1 MIDLAWISLLFLS
14 LSWLG
19 ISKIYGEQPV
29 LIYILIALI
38 LAGWSSFR
46 ASTARRSN
54 FRSALRRAGVAL
66 LQCAVIFLFQGFVFL
81 FAYWVFAKHHA
92 ENLFAALSGN
102 LLSVFGVNS
111 VVEGGDIYIFS
122 ALKTI
127 AFSSSWEKVGL
138 IFFLTALAGGYAL
151 LALKGAGVKKY
162 LCLLAVTAA
171 YSFFRYTLLLL
182 LYASYQFHSLFWVS
196 SVTLLTLL
204 PYSIILARVFRGLP
218 EVRIERIFLFRR
230 GSVTLVAAAL
240 AFTFVFSSAAFLGW
254 HDLGREKNG
263 RVMVEEYHS
272 NWEWTDEAYDENWF
286 GERSG
291 YNYYCFYEY
300 ISKFYHAS
308 RNTAHINRES
318 LENVDVLILKTP
330 TEPYSNDEISA
341 ILDFVANGGG
351 LYMIGDHTN
360 VFGTGSNLNQIAP
373 DFGFSFNYDCTYELT
388 SGSLSEY
395 DAPRLLPHPVVAG
408 LPHFL
413 FATSCTLETS
423 WLTEEI
429 ITGYG
434 LKNLPADYSQDNFFP
449 ADTNSGLL
457 EFGSFVQCASAYYG
471 KGRVLAFTDSTVY
484 SNFWMHMPGKPEL
497 LLKSLQWL
505 NRENTMPIAPRAI
518 AAAIALLSFTALAAF
533 VVFTARKSKK
543 NPSAPVIL
551 TSGVAAFFI
560 SAVLFGLHAHSLK
573 LPEPIAPIVNIC
585 FEDEYSTAMLPKDLE
600 GFLADMDEQ
609 ISTFYV
615 WTQRLGYVPSLQRS
629 LEEAMDKGDMAV
641 IVKPDKPLRNI
652 DGIMDKIEE
661 GAVLLILDNVS
672 GGYANDLL
680 ERAGMAISAE
690 NMAEYAD
697 FRELK
702 DIPLTENVAA
712 VLGGE
717 TVIVDA
723 NGNAVLSVK
732 NIGKGKLAV
741 FSDPDLFFNKELGDI
756 SSNLT
761 DKTRILTKVEFNMMR
776 ELLASQN

>member
-1 MIDLAWISLLFLS
+1 
-14 LSWLG
+14 
-19 ISKIYGEQPV
+19 
-29 LIYILIALI
+29 
-38 LAGWSSFR
+38 
-46 ASTARRSN
+46 
-54 FRSALRRAGVAL
+54 
-66 LQCAVIFLFQGFVFL
+66 
-81 FAYWVFAKHHA
+81 
-92 ENLFAALSGN
+92 
-102 LLSVFGVNS
+102 
-111 VVEGGDIYIFS
+111 
-122 ALKTI
+122 
-127 AFSSSWEKVGL
+127 
-138 IFFLTALAGGYAL
+138 
-151 LALKGAGVKKY
+151 
-162 LCLLAVTAA
+162 
-171 YSFFRYTLLLL
+171 
-182 LYASYQFHSLFWVS
+182 
-196 SVTLLTLL
+196 
-204 PYSIILARVFRGLP
+204 
-218 EVRIERIFLFRR
+218 
-230 GSVTLVAAAL
+230 
-240 AFTFVFSSAAFLGW
+240 
-254 HDLGREKNG
+254 
-263 RVMVEEYHS
+263 MVEEYHS

-300 ISKFYHAS
+300 ISKFYHVS
-308 RNTAHINRES
+308 RNTDHISREN
-318 LENVDVLILKTP
+318 LESVDVLILKTP

-341 ILDFVANGGG
+341 VLDFVANGGG

-388 SGSLSEY
+388 SGALSEY
-395 DAPRLLPHPVVAG
+395 DAPKLLAHPVAAG

-423 WLTEEI
+423 WLTEEV

-434 LKNLPADYSQDNFFP
+434 LKNLPADYAQDNFFP

-505 NRENTMPIAPRAI
+505 NRENIVPITPRAI
-518 AAAIALLSFTALAAF
+518 AAAMALLSFTALSALM
-533 VVFTARKSKK
+533 VFTARKSKK
-543 NPSAPVIL
+543 NSSVLVIL
-551 TSGVAAFFI
+551 TSGVAAFCI

-585 FEDEYSTAMLPKDLE
+585 FEDEYSAAMLPKDLE

-641 IVKPDKPLRNI
+641 IAKPGKPLRNI
-652 DGIMDKIEE
+652 GGIMDRIEE

-672 GGYANDLL
+672 DGCANDLL
-680 ERAGMAISAE
+680 ERAGMAISAGD
-690 NMAEYAD
+690 MAEYAD
-697 FRELK
+697 FRELR
-702 DIPLTENVAA
+702 DIPLTENAAA

-717 TVIVDA
+717 TVIVDT
-723 NGNAVLSVK
+723 NGNAILSVK
-732 NIGKGKLAV
+732 SIGKGKLAV

-756 SSNLT
+756 SSNLN
-761 DKTRILTKVEFNMMR
+761 DKTRLLTKVEFNMMR